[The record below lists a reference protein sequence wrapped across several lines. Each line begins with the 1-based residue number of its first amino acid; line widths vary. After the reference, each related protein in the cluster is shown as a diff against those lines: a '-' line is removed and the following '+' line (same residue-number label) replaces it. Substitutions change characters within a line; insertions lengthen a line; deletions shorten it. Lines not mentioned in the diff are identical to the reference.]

1 MRDHSKHICLAS
13 EDMVPAM
20 LSKISFK
27 RRTEHVL
34 VQDALG
40 RVTAEDC
47 ICAYDLPNKLGSR
60 IDTIAVYWDD
70 FADGMPDVSA
80 WERGKQWDFANT
92 GTAIDGDF
100 DTCIAI
106 EQVELDDDEQLV
118 QIKEAPKEKG
128 QLTIEPGSRHQ
139 KGQLIVEAG
148 TLLTPA
154 KLSAL
159 AMAGIAQVEVV
170 AKPRV
175 VFIPTGD
182 ELVPVNFTLPLGK
195 TFEANS
201 LMLAGKLTQWGAAPY
216 THPIIA
222 DDWDAIRDAVLACAA
237 QYDIVVL
244 NAGSSKG
251 SKDFNI
257 EILDEV
263 GEVLAHEV
271 NHGPGH
277 HSSYSVVDGTPVVGI
292 SGPPAGAEYTIDW
305 YLKPL
310 VDSYLYGEVHAAPK
324 VKAKLAHDLPER
336 RKPHGG
342 PKPQDGKAQDD
353 KPKKAP
359 MFGAKRGKL
368 SLNSAGEL
376 EVTMIERADGKAALI
391 AEDEADCF
399 FRFTNDLGGAPAG
412 TVVEVELRWP
422 YKYPGSLL

>member
-13 EDMVPAM
+13 EDMVPTM

-27 RRTEHVL
+27 RRSEHVL
-34 VQDALG
+34 VVDALG
-40 RVTAEDC
+40 RVTAKDC
-47 ICAYDLPNKLGSR
+47 ICDYDLPNKLGSR
-60 IDTIAVYWDD
+60 MDAIAVYWAD
-70 FADGMPDVSA
+70 FENGMPDISA
-80 WERGKQWDFANT
+80 WKRGVQWDFANT

-100 DTCIAI
+100 DTCILI
-106 EQVELDDDEQLV
+106 EKVVLDDDEELV
-118 QIKEAPKEKG
+118 EIKEAPKEKG
-128 QLTIEPGSRHQ
+128 QGTIAPGSRHH
-139 KGQLIVEAG
+139 KGQLIVAAG

-175 VFIPTGD
+175 VFLPTGD

-201 LMLAGKLTQWGAAPY
+201 LMLAGKLTQWGAQPY
-216 THPIIA
+216 THPIIP
-222 DDWDAIRDAVLACAA
+222 DDWDAIRDAVIEAA
-237 QYDIVVL
+237 KEYDIIVL

-257 EILDEV
+257 EILEEN

-277 HSSYSVVDGTPVVGI
+277 HSSYSIVDGVPVVGI

-310 VDSYLYGEVHAAPK
+310 VDNYLFGETHAAPK
-324 VKAKLAHDLPER
+324 VKAKLAEALPER
-336 RKPHGG
+336 RKPNGA
-342 PKPQDGKAQDD
+342 KPQDAGKPAA
-353 KPKKAP
+353 PP

-368 SLNSAGEL
+368 SFDEDGSLM
-376 EVTMIERADGKAALI
+376 VTMIDGHGDQAALI

-399 FRFTNDLGGAPAG
+399 FRFTNDLSGAPAG
-412 TVVEVELRWP
+412 TEVEVELRWP
-422 YKYPGSLL
+422 YKYPSALL

>member
-13 EDMVPAM
+13 EDMVPTM

-27 RRTEHVL
+27 RRAEHVL

-47 ICAYDLPNKLGSR
+47 ICGYDLPNKLGSR
-60 IDTIAVYWDD
+60 IDTIAVYWKD
-70 FADGMPDVSA
+70 FENGMPDVSA
-80 WERGKQWDFANT
+80 WRRGVQWDFANT
-92 GTAIDGDF
+92 GTAIEGDF

-106 EQVELDDDEQLV
+106 EQVVLDDSEELV
-118 QIKEAPKEKG
+118 EIKEAPKEKG
-128 QLTIEPGSRHQ
+128 QLTIAPGSRHH
-139 KGQLIVEAG
+139 KGQLVVPKA

-175 VFIPTGD
+175 IFIPTGD
-182 ELVPVNFTLPLGK
+182 ELVPVNFKLPLGK

-201 LMLAGKLTQWGAAPY
+201 LMLAGKLAQWGAEPF
-216 THPIIA
+216 THPIIP
-222 DDWDAIRDAVLACAA
+222 DDWDAIRSAVLAAA
-237 QYDIVVL
+237 EEYDIVVL

-257 EILDEV
+257 EILEEN

-277 HSSYSVVDGTPVVGI
+277 HSSYSVVNGTPVVGI

-310 VDSYLYGEVHAAPK
+310 VDVYLYDEVHVAPK
-324 VKAKLAHDLPER
+324 VTAKLAEPLPPR
-336 RKPHGG
+336 RKPQGL
-342 PKPQDGKAQDD
+342 KPQA
-353 KPKKAP
+353 AP
-359 MFGAKRGKL
+359 MFGAKRGKF
-368 SLNSAGEL
+368 SFNDQGEL
-376 EVTMIERADGKAALI
+376 VVTMIEGHGKQAALI

-399 FRFTNDLGGAPAG
+399 FRFTNELSGAPAG
-412 TVVEVELRWP
+412 TKVQVELRWP
-422 YKYPGSLL
+422 YRYPGAQL

>member
-13 EDMVPAM
+13 EDMVPTM
-20 LSKISFK
+20 LSKISFN

-40 RVTAEDC
+40 RVTAQGC
-47 ICAYDLPNKLGSR
+47 VCGYDLPNKLGSR

-70 FADGMPDVSA
+70 FANGMPDVSA

-106 EQVELDDDEQLV
+106 EQVELDDQEQLV
-118 QIKEAPKEKG
+118 AIKEVPKEKG
-128 QLTIEPGSRHQ
+128 QLTIEPGSRHH
-139 KGQLIVEAG
+139 KGQLVVAAG

-201 LMLAGKLTQWGAAPY
+201 LMLAGKLAQWGAAPY

-222 DDWDAIRDAVLACAA
+222 DDWDAIRNAVLVCAA
-237 QYDIVVL
+237 EYDIIVL

-324 VKAKLAHDLPER
+324 VKAKLAQPLPER
-336 RKPHGG
+336 RKPHG
-342 PKPQDGKAQDD
+342 PKPADGKPADD
-353 KPKKAP
+353 APKRAP

-368 SLNSAGEL
+368 SVNANGEL
-376 EVTMIERADGKAALI
+376 EVTMIEGNGGKAALI

-399 FRFTNDLGGAPAG
+399 FRFTNDLSGAPAG
-412 TVVEVELRWP
+412 TPVEVELRWP
-422 YKYPGSLL
+422 YNYPGSLL